1 MLIIKKDA
9 TEGCE
14 KTISDQ
20 FRKDPT
26 LWTKDPLT
34 RLTAVDNVLNRKCVY
49 PTVNIAFLRN
59 KLTNKKCKWVNLY
72 DEQTYG

>member
-26 LWTKDPLT
+26 LCTKDP
-34 RLTAVDNVLNRKCVY
+34 LTAVDNVLNRKCVY
-49 PTVNIAFLRN
+49 PTVNIQPVE
-59 KLTNKKCKWVNLY
+59 T
-72 DEQTYG
+72 